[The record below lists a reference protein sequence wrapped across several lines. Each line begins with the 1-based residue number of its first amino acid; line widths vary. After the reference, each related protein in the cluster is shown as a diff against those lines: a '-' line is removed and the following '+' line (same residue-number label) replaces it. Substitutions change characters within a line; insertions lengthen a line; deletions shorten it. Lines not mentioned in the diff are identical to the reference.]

1 MLEDEISY
9 WGPAYFQGRL
19 PVSFREGFSREK
31 PDSNFWNSSLEV
43 GFPFQNAASQRGGA
57 VSPLSEGLSEE

>member
-1 MLEDEISY
+1 MD
-9 WGPAYFQGRL
+9 F
-19 PVSFREGFSREK
+19 FSREK